1 MDFNLKIIKVRFLL
15 GLCLGLIVIFLGC
28 IKTARVEVLGDE
40 RVSFNVEIADSF
52 VKKRLGLMFRKG
64 LEKDQ
69 GMLFVYQKPE
79 GKSFW
84 MKNTK
89 IALDIIFISKDK
101 KIVNI
106 EQADPCSQKPCRRY
120 HSRGKVMYT
129 LEINQGLSRQY
140 GFKAGTAVNF
150 KF

>member
-1 MDFNLKIIKVRFLL
+1 ML
-15 GLCLGLIVIFLGC
+15 GLCLGLIITALGC
-28 IKTARVEVLGDE
+28 AKTAQVEVLGDE
-40 RVSFNVEIADSF
+40 KVCFDVEIADSF
-52 VKKRLGLMFRKG
+52 FKKNLGLMFRKG
-64 LEKDQ
+64 LVKDQ
-69 GMLFVYQKPE
+69 GMLFLYQKPA

-89 IALDIIFISKDK
+89 VALDIIFISKDK

-106 EQADPCSQKPCRRY
+106 EQADPCSQQPCRQY
-120 HSRGKVMYT
+120 HSKGKVMYV

-140 GFKAGTAVNF
+140 GFKAGTAVDF